1 MASLT
6 ARRGED
12 PGPAKDRDA
21 NGADSL
27 RALKLG
33 VPFDS
38 RCARS
43 PWIIVGEGAE
53 AGVGADP
60 VPIPGAGAAAAA
72 AAAAGGVTGST
83 VDTVV
88 GAGRGI
94 TDDDADD
101 GAAVDWVASS
111 ADISC

>member
-21 NGADSL
+21 SGADSL

-43 PWIIVGEGAE
+43 SWFIVGVGAE

-72 AAAAGGVTGST
+72 AGGVTGST
-83 VDTVV
+83 VDAVV

-111 ADISC
+111 AETSC